1 MIILRI
7 PRLVVCCAAVLLAV
21 IPNAVA
27 AEDKLILAV
36 THYGEWESAAALLGR
51 QAGIFKKHGL
61 RLRFL
66 PTQDSKE
73 TERLV
78 LSGKADVGTGVNV
91 MEVMHSYAFG
101 APLRVIGAQ
110 MAGSINY
117 WYVPRSSPIKSFKNI
132 DDNTIAYEANG
143 APSHYDA
150 IDFIREYNLKAKL
163 VLTGNA
169 NATFDH
175 VKAGI
180 VDIGWGAPPFGIDKI
195 ARGDIRVVAHA
206 NDVPSIR
213 SKTTIVM
220 ITNREILRKRRDALA
235 RFLLAY
241 REAVEW
247 MYSDPAALQRYA
259 ELGDV
264 SKGVARE
271 LRDEFFPKEMLLPD
285 SIIGLNAIVKDA
297 IGQRY
302 LQKGL
307 SRGQIRNLV
316 PVAPPTLVERVLC
329 AFIGAECPTELIS
342 P

>member
-7 PRLVVCCAAVLLAV
+7 LRLVACCAAALLAV

-36 THYGEWESAAALLGR
+36 AHYGEWETAAALLGQ
-51 QAGIFKKHGL
+51 QAGIFKKYGL

-66 PTQDSKE
+66 ATQDSKE
-73 TERLV
+73 TEQLV

-110 MAGSINY
+110 MAGSVDY
-117 WYVPRSSPIKSFKNI
+117 WYVLRSSPIRSFKNI
-132 DDNTIAYEANG
+132 DDTTIAYEANG

-163 VLTGNA
+163 VLTGGA

-180 VDIGWGAPPFGIDKI
+180 VDIGWGAPPFGIDKVT
-195 ARGDIRVVAHA
+195 RGDIRVVAHA
-206 NDVPSIR
+206 NDVLSIR
-213 SKTTIVM
+213 SKTSIVM
-220 ITNREILRKRRDALA
+220 ITNREILRKRREALA

-241 REAVEW
+241 RETVEW
-247 MYSDPAALQRYA
+247 MYSDPVALERYA
-259 ELGDV
+259 ELAGV
-264 SKGVARE
+264 SKGSLVSYATS
-271 LRDEFFPKEMLLPD
+271 FFRR
-285 SIIGLNAIVKDA
+285 GCYCQTA
-297 IGQRY
+297 
-302 LQKGL
+302 L
-307 SRGQIRNLV
+307 SD
-316 PVAPPTLVERVLC
+316 
-329 AFIGAECPTELIS
+329 
-342 P
+342 

>member
-1 MIILRI
+1 MAKSGGRKRRPQGCSLRS
-7 PRLVVCCAAVLLAV
+7 
-21 IPNAVA
+21 
-27 AEDKLILAV
+27 
-36 THYGEWESAAALLGR
+36 H
-51 QAGIFKKHGL
+51 
-61 RLRFL
+61 RLRRLKPLTPTLSPATHSAMPSML
-66 PTQDSKE
+66 PCCTSD
-73 TERLV
+73 
-78 LSGKADVGTGVNV
+78 
-91 MEVMHSYAFG
+91 
-101 APLRVIGAQ
+101 
-110 MAGSINY
+110 
-117 WYVPRSSPIKSFKNI
+117 
-132 DDNTIAYEANG
+132 
-143 APSHYDA
+143 
-150 IDFIREYNLKAKL
+150 LKRR
-163 VLTGNA
+163 
-169 NATFDH
+169 
-175 VKAGI
+175 
-180 VDIGWGAPPFGIDKI
+180 IDKI

-241 REAVEW
+241 RETVEW

-259 ELGDV
+259 ELANV
-264 SKGVARE
+264 SKGIARE

-329 AFIGAECPTELIS
+329 AFISAECPTELIS